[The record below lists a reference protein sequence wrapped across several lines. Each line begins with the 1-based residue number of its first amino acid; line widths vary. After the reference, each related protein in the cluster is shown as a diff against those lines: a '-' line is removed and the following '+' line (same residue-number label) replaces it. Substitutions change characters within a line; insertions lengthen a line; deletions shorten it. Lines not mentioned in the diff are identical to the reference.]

1 MLCNVAA
8 SFAFGGTNTATTSQ
22 AGFGFGTNTTSSGF
36 GAFGSTA
43 TSAATP
49 FGALGSV
56 PASTAPSLFG
66 GTGFGATANK
76 PATGMY

>member
-1 MLCNVAA
+1 MLYKIAA

-43 TSAATP
+43 TSTAMP
-49 FGALGSV
+49 FSGLGSA
-56 PASTAPSLFG
+56 PASTAPSIFG
-66 GTGFGATANK
+66 GTGFGATVNK
-76 PATGMY
+76 PAAGM